1 MRFVREAADWAAQI
15 VVLIF
20 ATSTIAMPYIIPSA
34 SMEGTLMTG
43 DHVIV
48 DRLAYSPHDGLTSH
62 LLPYQEV
69 RRGDIIVF
77 RYPLDIRQNFVK
89 RVIGIPGDHLRLEN
103 GVVIRNGQRLVEP
116 YVQHI
121 ATFPD
126 RYRDNFPAE
135 PDLTVKPQALAMLR
149 DHVRGGELIVPEGQ
163 YFAMGDNRDNSSD
176 SRYWGLIPRENITGK
191 PLLVYWSYD
200 APEEDL
206 LEFNLRHAVDLAE
219 HFMTKTRWSRTLR
232 FVQGG

>member
-89 RVIGIPGDHLRLEN
+89 RVI
-103 GVVIRNGQRLVEP
+103 
-116 YVQHI
+116 
-121 ATFPD
+121 
-126 RYRDNFPAE
+126 
-135 PDLTVKPQALAMLR
+135 
-149 DHVRGGELIVPEGQ
+149 
-163 YFAMGDNRDNSSD
+163 
-176 SRYWGLIPRENITGK
+176 
-191 PLLVYWSYD
+191 
-200 APEEDL
+200 
-206 LEFNLRHAVDLAE
+206 
-219 HFMTKTRWSRTLR
+219 
-232 FVQGG
+232 